1 MVSRISLSSFWIRLL
16 IGAVALL
23 ALWIV
28 YTRLLAGDQA
38 SVGSKEVRANCWKL
52 KKEKRIASLVI
63 VFILSDVMKLREYF
77 QNLDHF
83 GTEIN

>member
-28 YTRLLAGDQA
+28 YTRLLAGDQT
-38 SVGSKEVRANCWKL
+38 SVGSKEVRANIWKL
-52 KKEKRIASLVI
+52 KRTKKNYLLLV
-63 VFILSDVMKLREYF
+63 VCR
-77 QNLDHF
+77 
-83 GTEIN
+83 